1 MYNRQRI
8 GEILVQRGKVTVEQ
22 VQRALELQ
30 VDKAARAGERLRVG
44 EILIDMD
51 ACSELDV
58 ASALAHQLDY
68 PLVESVASDELDL
81 TLIADLN
88 LGFCRE
94 NCILPLGRSPRY
106 IEVGT
111 SDPLNV
117 DVLDEVRLLLG
128 AEVLPVMVPKT
139 TLTAAVN
146 AAFDRK
152 AREFGAAIRDFETDE
167 DSPVS
172 VDADSNALPDLI
184 EAADGDDAPV
194 IQFVNSLFIQSVRE
208 RASDIHIE
216 PGEKEIRVR
225 FRIDGILKEVAAP
238 PKRFHS
244 SIITRIKIMADL
256 NIAEK
261 RIPQDGRIRIKMAG
275 KDIDIRVATAPSA
288 HGERVTM
295 RLLDKSAMM
304 LDVRKIGFAPDQ
316 LKTILSMINRPHGI
330 ILVTGPTGSGK
341 TTTLY
346 SCLSEIN
353 SPEKNIPPIEDPVE
367 YQLEG
372 ISQMQTNAKIQ
383 LTFASGL
390 RSYLRHDPD
399 VIMVGEIRDA
409 ETAEMAIQASLTGH
423 LVFSTL
429 HTNDAAGAFA
439 RLTDMGVEP
448 FLVAS
453 TVILT
458 MAQRLVRRLCPDCK
472 EPYRPNSE
480 ELEELGLTQ
489 HDIDFE
495 TDRGFIYKPREGGCD
510 TCVGLGY
517 KGRAGIYEMLEVK
530 DSVRRMVMNRA
541 DSGTIKRE
549 ASTAHGMRSLRE
561 DGALKVLTGTTSI
574 EEVLRVTSEGLEEA
588 AGLSDAS

>member
-8 GEILVQRGKVTVEQ
+8 GEILVQRGKVTTDQ
-22 VQRALELQ
+22 VQRALKLQ
-30 VDKAARAGERLRVG
+30 VEKASRTGERLRVG

-51 ACSELDV
+51 ACDEVDV
-58 ASALAHQLDY
+58 AAAIAHQLDY
-68 PLVESVASDELDL
+68 PMVESIAADELDL
-81 TLIADLN
+81 TLLADLN
-88 LGFCRE
+88 LSFCRE
-94 NCILPLGRSPRY
+94 NLILPLGRSPRY
-106 IEVGT
+106 VEVGT
-111 SDPLNV
+111 NDPLDV

-128 AEVLPVMVPKT
+128 AEVLPVMVPSKV
-139 TLTAAVN
+139 LTEAVN

-152 AREFGAAIRDFETDE
+152 AREIGAAIRDFESDE
-167 DSPVS
+167 ESPVTG
-172 VDADSNALPDLI
+172 DAEVNALDLI
-184 EAADGDDAPV
+184 EAADDDEAPV

-225 FRIDGILKEVAAP
+225 FRIDGILKEVAAT

-261 RIPQDGRIRIKMAG
+261 RVPQDGRIRIKMAG

-295 RLLDKSAMM
+295 RLLDKSAML
-304 LDVRKIGFAPDQ
+304 LDVRTIGFAPDQ

-353 SPEKNIPPIEDPVE
+353 SPDKNILTIEDPVE

-372 ISQMQTNAKIQ
+372 ISQMQTNAKID

-472 EPYRPNSE
+472 EPYRPTSE

-489 HDIDFE
+489 HDIDFQTE
-495 TDRGFIYKPREGGCD
+495 RGFIYKPREGGCD

-517 KGRAGIYEMLEVK
+517 KGRAGIYELLEVK
-530 DSVRRMVMNRA
+530 DSVRRLVMNRA

-549 ASTAHGMRSLRE
+549 ASTAHKMRSLRE
-561 DGALKVLTGTTSI
+561 DGALKVLTGKTSI
-574 EEVLRVTSEGLEEA
+574 EEVLRVTSEGLEDA

>member
-8 GEILVQRGKVTVEQ
+8 GEILVQRGKVTTDQ
-22 VQRALELQ
+22 VQRALKLQ
-30 VDKAARAGERLRVG
+30 VEKASRTGERLRVG

-51 ACSELDV
+51 ACDEVDV

-68 PLVESVASDELDL
+68 PMVESIAADELDL
-81 TLIADLN
+81 TLLADLN
-88 LGFCRE
+88 LSFCRE
-94 NCILPLGRSPRY
+94 NLILPLGRSPRY
-106 IEVGT
+106 VEVGT
-111 SDPLNV
+111 NDPLDV

-128 AEVLPVMVPKT
+128 AEVLPVMVPSKV
-139 TLTAAVN
+139 LTEAVN

-152 AREFGAAIRDFETDE
+152 AREIGAAIRDFESDE
-167 DSPVS
+167 ESPVTA
-172 VDADSNALPDLI
+172 DAEANALDLI
-184 EAADGDDAPV
+184 EAADDDEAPV

-261 RIPQDGRIRIKMAG
+261 RVPQDGRIRIKMAG

-295 RLLDKSAMM
+295 RLLDKSAML
-304 LDVRKIGFAPDQ
+304 LDVRTIGFAPDQ

-353 SPEKNIPPIEDPVE
+353 SPDKNILTIEDPVE

-372 ISQMQTNAKIQ
+372 ISQMQTNAKID

-472 EPYRPNSE
+472 EPYRPTSE

-489 HDIDFE
+489 HDIDFQTE
-495 TDRGFIYKPREGGCD
+495 RGFIYKPREGGCD

-517 KGRAGIYEMLEVK
+517 KGRAGIYELLEVK
-530 DSVRRMVMNRA
+530 DSVRRLVMNRA

-549 ASTAHGMRSLRE
+549 ASTAHKMRSLRE
-561 DGALKVLTGTTSI
+561 DGALKVLTGKTSI
-574 EEVLRVTSEGLEEA
+574 EEVLRVTSEGLEDA